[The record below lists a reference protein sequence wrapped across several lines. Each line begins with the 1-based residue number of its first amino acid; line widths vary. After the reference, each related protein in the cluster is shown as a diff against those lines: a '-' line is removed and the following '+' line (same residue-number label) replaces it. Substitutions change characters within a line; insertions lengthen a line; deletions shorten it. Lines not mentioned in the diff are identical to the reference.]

1 MSSDRSH
8 AVFRR
13 VFQAL
18 VGVLLAL
25 VLGAA
30 AVAGYTW
37 YLLEF
42 SDEDLPDVRL
52 LREDRPAVT
61 SYVYAADGSVIG
73 EFATEQHRR
82 EVPYDEIS
90 GELRRAIMA
99 AEDKDF
105 LTHRGFDVL
114 GIFRAAM
121 KNVEAGR
128 IVAGGSTITQQL
140 AKLVFFSAERSFERK
155 LMELRTAR
163 AIERNYS
170 KKEIFVFYAN
180 LAYFGHGQYGVAAAA
195 RYYFDKNLAELTV
208 AECALL
214 AGLISS
220 PAKFSPIDHPNTA
233 LVRRDGILTAMYR
246 VGFIAESTLAEAK
259 EENISLG
266 THRNDVPTAPYFVEA
281 VRKALKMD
289 FSEDEVWSDGLRV
302 TTTLDAKLVAT
313 ATDALRDGLRTYDKR
328 HLWRGVLYN
337 VTDSRLGL
345 TAWHTP
351 ADWGAGIPTKAED
364 AIGVIRSGIVK
375 SVTSDEA
382 VIRLIDYTATLS
394 REGAAWVKGA
404 PKSKPREAWLKD
416 GDLRELFR
424 SGDVALFKIEA
435 LDSSVKTALVS
446 LEQDPLIQGAV
457 VVIENATGAVRAM
470 VGGFDYSLSKFD
482 RALQAL
488 RQAGSAFK
496 PIVYAAAFES
506 GTFLLDDAIRDA
518 PISFNAGAGK
528 PRWAP
533 KNYDGEFR
541 GTISVRRALAESR
554 NVPAIRVANE
564 VGIKDVIG
572 LAHRLGISSEL
583 APYLPTAIGA
593 SDVMLMEIAA
603 AYSVFPNGGVLRTPY
618 FLERVLDRDGK
629 ERFAHAPSESRA
641 VSPEVAA
648 TMVEALRG
656 PVLYSHGT
664 ARKAAKLLQPVAGK
678 TGTTNDFSDAWFIGF
693 TPSYTIGVWCGFD
706 DRKTLGAKE
715 TGGAVALPIFMK
727 IVEEVYR
734 DRPVEPFPESVE
746 ASVAEALARDFSVVS
761 RAKDP
766 ESIPTVKDAPLP
778 DMTKGPVFKL
788 HD

>member
-1 MSSDRSH
+1 MSSDRVS
-8 AVFRR
+8 AAFRT
-13 VFQAL
+13 VIQVLAAIAL
-18 VGVLLAL
+18 TLTLGGLA
-25 VLGAA
+25 
-30 AVAGYTW
+30 AGGYVW
-37 YLLEF
+37 YLLEL
-42 SDEDLPDVRL
+42 SDDDAPDIGL
-52 LREDRPAVT
+52 IRENRPAVT

-73 EFATEQHRR
+73 EFAVEHRR
-82 EVPYDEIS
+82 EVPYEEIPR
-90 GELRRAIMA
+90 ELRFAIMA

-105 LTHRGFDVL
+105 LTHHGFDVF
-114 GIFRAAM
+114 GIFRAAK
-121 KNVEAGR
+121 KNLEAGR

-155 LMELRTAR
+155 IMELRAAR
-163 AIERNYS
+163 AIERSYS
-170 KKEIFVFYAN
+170 KKEIFTFYAN

-195 RYYFDKNLAELTV
+195 RYYFDKNLSELTV
-208 AECALL
+208 AEGALL

-220 PAKFSPIDHPNTA
+220 PARFSPIDHSTTA
-233 LVRRDGILTAMYR
+233 LVRRDGILNAMYR
-246 VGFIAESTLAEAK
+246 AGFIAESTLAEAK
-259 EENISLG
+259 EEKIVLG
-266 THRNDVPTAPYFVEA
+266 IARKDAPPAPYFVEA
-281 VRKALKMD
+281 VRKALKTD
-289 FSEDEVWSDGLRV
+289 FSEDEVWSNGLRV
-302 TTTLDAKLVAT
+302 TTTLDPKVVAV

-328 HLWRGVLYN
+328 HGWRGILYN

-345 TAWHTP
+345 SARDMP
-351 ADWGAGIPTKAED
+351 KDWGAGIPAKAEN
-364 AIGVIRSGIVK
+364 AVGIIRSGIVK
-375 SVTSDEA
+375 SVTADEA
-382 VIRLIDYTATLS
+382 TIRLIDYTATLS
-394 REGAAWVKGA
+394 REGAAWVKGV
-404 PKSKPREAWLKD
+404 PKSSDRTAWVKS
-416 GDLRELFR
+416 GDLRELLR
-424 SGDVALFKIEA
+424 TGDVALFKIEA
-435 LDSSVKTALVS
+435 LDASVKTAVVS
-446 LEQDPLIQGAV
+446 LEQDPILQGAV

-518 PISFNAGAGK
+518 PISFNAGVGK
-528 PRWAP
+528 PRWSP

-541 GTISVRRALAESR
+541 GIISVRRALSESR

-564 VGIKDVIG
+564 VGIKNVII

-593 SDVMLMEIAA
+593 SDVTLMELAA
-603 AYSVFPNGGVLRTPY
+603 AYSVFPNGGILRAPY

-629 ERFAHAPSESRA
+629 LRFTHAPSESRA
-641 VSPEVAA
+641 VSPEVAM

-664 ARKAAKLLQPVAGK
+664 ARKAAKLPQPVAGK

-706 DRKTLGAKE
+706 DRKTLGPKE
-715 TGGAVALPIFMK
+715 TGGAVALPIFIKM
-727 IVEEVYR
+727 VGEMYR
-734 DRPVEPFPESVE
+734 DRPVETFPESVE
-746 ASVAEALARDFSVVS
+746 ASVAEALARDFAVVKRS
-761 RAKDP
+761 KDP
-766 ESIPTVKDAPLP
+766 ESIPTAKDTPLP